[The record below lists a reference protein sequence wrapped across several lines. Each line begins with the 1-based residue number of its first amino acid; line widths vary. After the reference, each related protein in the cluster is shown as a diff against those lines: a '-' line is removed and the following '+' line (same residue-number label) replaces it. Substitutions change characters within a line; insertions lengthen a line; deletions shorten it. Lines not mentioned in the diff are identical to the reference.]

1 MKIAAPPVAVLIP
14 GIMLRTGT
22 QSATRLDIE
31 KMGLW
36 VTDLLS
42 DAQLAAAAERYNAS
56 IPQNKQFL
64 VAITTLR
71 MTWMNHFNKS
81 ASACRRVE
89 LWPGGR
95 CRPASRSS

>member
-1 MKIAAPPVAVLIP
+1 MNIAAPPVAVLIP

-42 DAQLAAAAERYNAS
+42 DAQLAAAAERYHAS
-56 IPQNKQFL
+56 NPQNKQFL
-64 VAITTLR
+64 VPFMTLR
-71 MTWMNHFNKS
+71 QVWTNH
-81 ASACRRVE
+81 
-89 LWPGGR
+89 
-95 CRPASRSS
+95 